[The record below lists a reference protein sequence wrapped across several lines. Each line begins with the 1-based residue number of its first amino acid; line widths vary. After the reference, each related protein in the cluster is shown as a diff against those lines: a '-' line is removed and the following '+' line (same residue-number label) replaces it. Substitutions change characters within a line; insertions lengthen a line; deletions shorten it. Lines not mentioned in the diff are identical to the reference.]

1 MSEMKIIVLE
11 GEALEAEKKQSAQE
25 LFGMTK
31 KEAHIQAVCI
41 DCKTKVRRVPTDDGP
56 GAIYS
61 SAGAAEYNITGM
73 CEHCYD
79 KMFEEPES
87 TEE

>member
-1 MSEMKIIVLE
+1 MSETKIIVLE
-11 GEALEAEKKQSAQE
+11 GEALESAKE
-25 LFGMTK
+25 GLAVNLFKMTK

-61 SAGAAEYNITGM
+61 SAGAADYNIHGM

-79 KMFEEPES
+79 KMFE
-87 TEE
+87 